1 MKEQH
6 DERSPTTIFS
16 ATSPPFTLNT
26 SEQAPG
32 ARHAHTHNLP
42 LQPTQLLGREQEVA
56 AVCALLRRPEVRLVT
71 LTGPGGV
78 GKTRLGLEVATDLLD
93 VFADRV
99 PFVSLASIRDPDLV
113 IPALAQVL
121 GLKETGEQPL
131 LERLKAFLRD
141 THMLLVLDN
150 FEQVVVAAP
159 RLSELLTA
167 CLHLKFLVTSRAAL
181 RVRDEHEFPVL
192 PLALPNLTHL
202 PTSEVLSQYGAV
214 ALFIERACSVKPGF
228 EITATNARTIAESC
242 PASACSRV
250 KRSAARRLSCS
261 SSSSSNL
268 SPCHTPSRSC
278 SASTRRR

>member
-113 IPALAQVL
+113 IPTLAQVL
-121 GLKETGEQPL
+121 GL
-131 LERLKAFLRD
+131 
-141 THMLLVLDN
+141 
-150 FEQVVVAAP
+150 
-159 RLSELLTA
+159 
-167 CLHLKFLVTSRAAL
+167 
-181 RVRDEHEFPVL
+181 
-192 PLALPNLTHL
+192 
-202 PTSEVLSQYGAV
+202 
-214 ALFIERACSVKPGF
+214 
-228 EITATNARTIAESC
+228 
-242 PASACSRV
+242 
-250 KRSAARRLSCS
+250 
-261 SSSSSNL
+261 
-268 SPCHTPSRSC
+268 
-278 SASTRRR
+278 

>member
-16 ATSPPFTLNT
+16 ATSPPFTSNT

-99 PFVSLASIRDPDLV
+99 PFVSLASIRVSNFIKCSLS
-113 IPALAQVL
+113 L
-121 GLKETGEQPL
+121 GW
-131 LERLKAFLRD
+131 
-141 THMLLVLDN
+141 
-150 FEQVVVAAP
+150 
-159 RLSELLTA
+159 
-167 CLHLKFLVTSRAAL
+167 
-181 RVRDEHEFPVL
+181 
-192 PLALPNLTHL
+192 
-202 PTSEVLSQYGAV
+202 PTS
-214 ALFIERACSVKPGF
+214 SV
-228 EITATNARTIAESC
+228 
-242 PASACSRV
+242 
-250 KRSAARRLSCS
+250 RR
-261 SSSSSNL
+261 
-268 SPCHTPSRSC
+268 
-278 SASTRRR
+278 